1 MNKFKGNLDALR
13 KIAKKSKNALK
24 LLESLYNS
32 NADSIRVTNQNQVN
46 FGYRIVADYPEFFF
60 IERISYT
67 NDYIFGYKG

>member
-13 KIAKKSKNALK
+13 KIAKKSKNALT

-46 FGYRIVADYPEFFF
+46 FGYRIVADYPDSFF